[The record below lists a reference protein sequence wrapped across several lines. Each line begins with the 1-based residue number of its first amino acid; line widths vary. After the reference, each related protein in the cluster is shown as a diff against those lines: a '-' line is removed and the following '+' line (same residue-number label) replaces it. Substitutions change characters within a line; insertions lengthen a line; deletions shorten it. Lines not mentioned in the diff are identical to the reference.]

1 MSRPP
6 LSRSSVAVSR
16 ATLTGPRKWCDHRAD
31 PDAFGSSG
39 NRGQCD
45 PRIDHVDDRLPPA
58 HVSPL
63 VFCCSRIARFDPL
76 LRRRSQREE
85 RPPLARAHCS
95 LRSLSLAQHGGA
107 RFPDAR
113 SISSRSLTSAP
124 SATGARSVRQLAG
137 QNGRVT
143 DAAERLRRRYPKSRM
158 PRPLLLG
165 LISVGVVLGMT
176 WLVWTAL
183 EHSRP
188 AVAAHVQAFSID
200 SDTAVSVTI
209 TVERRDP
216 SVPATCRVLAQ
227 AVDFQPVGEQQVTI
241 GASADPLVDV
251 SLVLTTLRRATA
263 VVVKGCSVS

>member
-1 MSRPP
+1 
-6 LSRSSVAVSR
+6 
-16 ATLTGPRKWCDHRAD
+16 
-31 PDAFGSSG
+31 
-39 NRGQCD
+39 
-45 PRIDHVDDRLPPA
+45 VDDRLTPA
-58 HVSPL
+58 HVSPFGL
-63 VFCCSRIARFDPL
+63 CCSRIARFDPPT
-76 LRRRSQREE
+76 S
-85 RPPLARAHCS
+85 S
-95 LRSLSLAQHGGA
+95 SLAEGRTPSARSSRTAARQPGSARRA

-158 PRPLLLG
+158 PRSLLLG

>member
-1 MSRPP
+1 
-6 LSRSSVAVSR
+6 LLLA
-16 ATLTGPRKWCDHRAD
+16 HRALRF
-31 PDAFGSSG
+31 AYF
-39 NRGQCD
+39 
-45 PRIDHVDDRLPPA
+45 V
-58 HVSPL
+58 V
-63 VFCCSRIARFDPL
+63 AR
-76 LRRRSQREE
+76 
-85 RPPLARAHCS
+85 RAACAG
-95 LRSLSLAQHGGA
+95 R
-107 RFPDAR
+107 
-113 SISSRSLTSAP
+113 
-124 SATGARSVRQLAG
+124 VKQLAG

-188 AVAAHVQAFSID
+188 AVAAHVQAFRID

-241 GASADPLVDV
+241 AASADPLVDV